1 ANDGGVSDIST
12 AAEFADDWASGRSDR
27 KAKRA
32 ARSSETS
39 EPADPE
45 AQEKRAAQREKLMT
59 AGLESFELWL
69 MDLVRQG
76 LAAARQQPYRYWDDA
91 AGRLVDAQVPA
102 LADRVRAAASI
113 VQQPGDWSG
122 RLLTEIGRWFAAIR
136 GWARRER

>member
-1 ANDGGVSDIST
+1 MARWSVEQVL
-12 AAEFADDWASGRSDR
+12 ALAPDDSSR
-27 KAKRA
+27 KAARRA
-32 ARSSETS
+32 ARSSETGGR
-39 EPADPE
+39 ADPE

-102 LADRVRAAASI
+102 LADRVRAA
-113 VQQPGDWSG
+113 
-122 RLLTEIGRWFAAIR
+122 
-136 GWARRER
+136 